1 MNLEK
6 KKSLAARTLN
16 IGRDRIIFNAY
27 RLEEIK
33 EAITKQDIK
42 DLISSGAILIKE
54 IKGRKKLVKRAT
66 RKRSG
71 SKRKSIKKGK
81 RGYIIITR
89 KLRNYLYSLKKKQ
102 ALSNSN
108 FYILRKEIRARSF
121 DSLAELKERIG
132 EIKWES
138 HEEED

>member
-6 KKSLAARTLN
+6 KKSLAARTMN
-16 IGRDRIIFNAY
+16 VGRDRIVFNTY

-42 DLISSGAILIKE
+42 DLISSRAILIRE
-54 IKGRKKLVKRAT
+54 IKGRKKLVRRAT
-66 RKRSG
+66 RKRGG
-71 SKRKSIKKGK
+71 SKRKTIKKGK

-89 KLRNYLYSLKKKQ
+89 KLRNYLSSLKKKQ

-108 FYILRKEIRARSF
+108 FYVLRKEIRARSF

-132 EIKWES
+132 EIK
-138 HEEED
+138 